1 MLKKRLVACLIIR
14 DGLIVQSIGFNQYLP
29 IGHPKFSVEYVA
41 RWDVDEI
48 VLLDISATS
57 ENNIPDIE
65 LLKLLSRNSF
75 VPLSVGGGIKSVEDV
90 RTVLRSGADKVVI
103 NTHAINNPQ
112 LISEIA
118 DIFGS
123 QCVIVSIDCKKE
135 ESGNY
140 QVYSASGK
148 LPSGLAPEDWAKTAE
163 ELGAGEILLNSID
176 RDGLKQG
183 YDIPLIQRVCDSVS
197 IPVVAVGGVGRY
209 TDFQKGIID
218 GHASAVAASNIF
230 HFIEHSTIVAKAHL
244 LKSGI
249 DIRLDSEANYRNREF
264 DENGRLLTLSAGELS
279 DIEFKSGKVGIL

>member
-14 DGLIVQSIGFNQYLP
+14 DGLIVQSIGFHRYLP
-29 IGHPKFSVEYVA
+29 IGHPKFSVEYVS

-118 DIFGS
+118 DVFGS

-183 YDIPLIQRVCDSVS
+183 YDIELIQSVCNSVS
-197 IPVVAVGGVGRY
+197 IPVVAAGGVGRY
-209 TDFQKGIID
+209 SDFEVGILE
-218 GHASAVAASNIF
+218 GKAAAVAAA
-230 HFIEHSTIVAKAHL
+230 TAVAVA
-244 LKSGI
+244 
-249 DIRLDSEANYRNREF
+249 A
-264 DENGRLLTLSAGELS
+264 AAMA
-279 DIEFKSGKVGIL
+279 